1 MITVENILKLH
12 EYSIRDFGGSHGV
25 RDNGL
30 LESAIARPYQTF
42 GGEYLYVSIYEKAAA
57 IGESL
62 IINHPF
68 VDGNKRTGLLG
79 LLLMLHT
86 ENLDLNVSE
95 EETYKFTIDISTGNL
110 KFDEIVIWL
119 KANTEKK

>member
-1 MITVENILKLH
+1 MITKENILQLH
-12 EYSIRDFGGSHGV
+12 EYSINDFGGSQGI

-42 GGEYLYVSIYEKAAA
+42 GGEDLYLTIYEKAAA

-79 LLLMLHT
+79 LLLMLHS
-86 ENLDLNVSE
+86 ENFDLNVSD
-95 EETYKFTIDISTGNL
+95 EETYQFTIDISIGKL

-119 KANTEKK
+119 KANTAKK

>member
-1 MITVENILKLH
+1 MITKENILQLN
-12 EYSIRDFGGSHGV
+12 EYSINDFGGSQGI

-42 GGEYLYVSIYEKAAA
+42 GGEDLYLTIYEKAAA

-79 LLLMLHT
+79 LLLMLHS
-86 ENLDLNVSE
+86 ENLDLNVSD
-95 EETYKFTIDISTGNL
+95 EETYQFTIDISTGKL
-110 KFDEIVIWL
+110 KFDQIVIWL
-119 KANTEKK
+119 KANTAKK